1 VQPSPDLGAEPGKH
15 ERTRWLPLRISLLAQ
30 SHSSLDYLTASRY
43 RTTSCPASPN
53 MDTQISQRASKAL
66 KDTVFHANI
75 QIQSIENGSVGS
87 SDAPKEELP
96 SEHHTIDRQDA
107 ERAALMQSWWDEAIV
122 RNMDLPDGYT
132 DVAVLLIKW
141 DDELDELKTGEEVTR
156 TTPYICPAETD
167 TRTGERARGYLQ
179 EPIPL
184 RNADRRTQRIEQA
197 TASDKSP
204 PERLHRKARWRE

>member
-1 VQPSPDLGAEPGKH
+1 MAPSTNIPLGSKPFVAGLPHGFTIPDHFAP
-15 ERTRWLPLRISLLAQ
+15 RLA
-30 SHSSLDYLTASRY
+30 HYGY
-43 RTTSCPASPN
+43 
-53 MDTQISQRASKAL
+53 TQISQRASKAL

-167 TRTGERARGYLQ
+167 TGTGERARGYLQ

-184 RNADRRTQRIEQA
+184 RNADR
-197 TASDKSP
+197 
-204 PERLHRKARWRE
+204 